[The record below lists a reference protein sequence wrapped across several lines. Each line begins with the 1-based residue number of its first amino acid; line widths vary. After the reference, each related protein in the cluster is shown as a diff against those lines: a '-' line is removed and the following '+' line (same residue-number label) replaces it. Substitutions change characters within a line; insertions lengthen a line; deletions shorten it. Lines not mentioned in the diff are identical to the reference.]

1 MRQKQ
6 RALGPRPSALVVILL
21 AGCGSAGADAPP
33 AAPGPMTVVAVDLST
48 SRSEVKVREDRA
60 LLAGIVETLGHG
72 ERFALLEVHR
82 DGPEGGS
89 RRWIGDMPSARRIPP
104 EKGDVR
110 RLAERQAEVQEVVEA
125 FFADSSSVRQINGTD
140 LLSTIA
146 TAAELVAEAG
156 REEARVVVLSDMLN
170 ATASLNL
177 EDGPVPD
184 AGWVLRRKERG
195 LIPELA
201 GVCVVAIGGDART
214 ERGVAVRE
222 FWRAYFEAAG
232 AEVVYRHTATD
243 GGRVGC

>member
-1 MRQKQ
+1 
-6 RALGPRPSALVVILL
+6 
-21 AGCGSAGADAPP
+21 
-33 AAPGPMTVVAVDLST
+33 MTVVAVDLST
-48 SRSEVKVREDRA
+48 SRSEAKVREDRA
-60 LLAGIVETLGHG
+60 LVAGIVEALGHG

-89 RRWIGDMPSARRIPP
+89 RRWIGDMPAARRLPP

-125 FFADSSSVRQINGTD
+125 FFADSSSVRQIPRTD

-156 REEARVVVLSDMLN
+156 RGSARVVVLSDMLN
-170 ATASLNL
+170 ATPELNL
-177 EDGPVPD
+177 EAGEVPD
-184 AGWVLRRKERG
+184 AGWVRRRKEAG

-214 ERGVAVRE
+214 ARGVAVSS
-222 FWRAYFEAAG
+222 FGTAYFEAAG
-232 AEVVYRHTATD
+232 ATGV
-243 GGRVGC
+243 